1 MVYFQSMKAKIHPE
15 YFPDAQ
21 VSCVCGNS
29 FTIGST
35 SQIFRV
41 DICHKC
47 HPFYTGEMKFI
58 DTMGRVERF
67 QKRQEEAKKTAPI
80 LAAKKQ
86 KKLARGHEEE
96 KRTKSLREM
105 LMGVQ

>member
-1 MVYFQSMKAKIHPE
+1 MKANIHPT
-15 YFPDAQ
+15 YYDAAE

-35 SQIFRV
+35 KQTFRI

-58 DTMGRVERF
+58 DTLGRVERF

-80 LAAKKQ
+80 LAEKKK
-86 KKLARGHEEE
+86 KKLAKGLEDD
-96 KRTKSLREM
+96 KRPKSLREM
-105 LMGVQ
+105 LMGAQ

>member
-1 MVYFQSMKAKIHPE
+1 MKADLHPT
-15 YFPDAQ
+15 YYPDAQ

-35 SQIFRV
+35 KQSFRV

-58 DTMGRVERF
+58 DTLGRVERF

-86 KKLARGHEEE
+86 RKLAKDQEED
-96 KRTKSLREM
+96 KRPKSLREM
-105 LMGVQ
+105 LMGVE

>member
-1 MVYFQSMKAKIHPE
+1 MKTAIHPTYYE
-15 YFPDAQ
+15 TVE

-35 SQIFRV
+35 KQSIRV

-58 DTMGRVERF
+58 DTLGRVERF
-67 QKRQEEAKKTAPI
+67 QKRIDEAKKTAPI
-80 LAAKKQ
+80 VAAKKQ
-86 KKLARGHEEE
+86 KKLAKGQDDG
-96 KRTKSLREM
+96 KQPKSLREM
-105 LMGVQ
+105 LLGIQ